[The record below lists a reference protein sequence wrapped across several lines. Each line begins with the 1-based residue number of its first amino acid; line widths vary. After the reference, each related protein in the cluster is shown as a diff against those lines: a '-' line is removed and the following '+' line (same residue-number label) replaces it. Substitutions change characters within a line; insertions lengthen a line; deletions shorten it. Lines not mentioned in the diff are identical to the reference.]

1 MTENSPRD
9 GNSSHDIDRDAADK
23 DAADRLDKASPL
35 LDVRSLVR
43 EHHAELYRY
52 AYRLTGL
59 QPDAEDLTQQVFLV
73 AQAKIGQLRDES
85 RRRSWLFTILRNAFL
100 KSRSRRRPTSC
111 TNLDLDLE
119 NIPEET
125 PDEGPYDRER
135 LQSAID
141 QLPEPFKLVLLM
153 YYFEDCSYRE
163 IAERLELPL
172 GTVMSRLSRAKQ
184 HVRRLMVEPEA
195 TQASQV

>member
-1 MTENSPRD
+1 MRENSPRD
-9 GNSSHDIDRDAADK
+9 GNTSHDVDRPAS
-23 DAADRLDKASPL
+23 DRPAEACSL
-35 LDVRSLVR
+35 LDVRTLVT

-52 AYRLTGL
+52 AYRLTGS

-73 AQAKIGQLRDES
+73 AQAKIGQLRDVS
-85 RRRSWLFTILRNAFL
+85 RRRSWLFTVLRNAFL
-100 KSRSRRRPTSC
+100 KSRSRRRPTSGAS
-111 TNLDLDLE
+111 LDLDLE

-135 LQSAID
+135 LQGAID
-141 QLPEPFKLVLLM
+141 QLPSPFKLVLLM
-153 YYFEDCSYRE
+153 FYFEDCSYRE

-195 TQASQV
+195 TQVSQV